1 MNLHSVRSRS
11 WARRAAVTTAL
22 GLALASAAVAAPAG
36 AGPVTAGPFTAGP
49 VTAGPASAAVAPGLE
64 TAARAAADPAPL
76 RTVRVS
82 TSAELAAAFAGAVA
96 GNRIVLADGEYSM
109 VKLAD
114 KAGTEEHPVVIEG
127 ATLGGAVVTGGQL
140 EVTRSHHVVV
150 RGLAWRNAATLKI
163 EASTNVRLT
172 RNDFRLAFVP
182 PADPASARHW
192 VSIAGEGSG
201 HHRVDHNAFAGK
213 TVLGNYVTVYGGAT
227 QISQHDRIDHNY
239 FADSPAQP
247 VNGGEAIRL
256 GVSALS
262 DSSSFAV
269 VEHNL
274 FENCDSDPEI
284 VSLKSDD
291 NTVRYNTFRTSAG
304 SVVARRGDRNAIHG
318 NVFLGGGKA
327 GTGGVRLYGDDQR
340 VHDNYFE
347 GLAGSGYTAALQVD
361 GGDVDG
367 SGSTSGHW
375 RVHRATIVHNTF
387 VDNVSNVELGANY
400 VYPPAD
406 VTLANNV
413 VVGSTGRLFAEHKAT
428 DGLTLA
434 GNIAYPQGSAT
445 LGIAAQP
452 GQIRVADP
460 LLVRSGGLWR
470 LRQGPAVDAAVGT
483 YSFVVD
489 DLDGQPRDQRP
500 DVGADEVS
508 TAPVLR
514 HPLTASDV
522 GPLADL

>member
-11 WARRAAVTTAL
+11 WARCAAVTTAL
-22 GLALASAAVAAPAG
+22 GLALTSTAVAAPAG
-36 AGPVTAGPFTAGP
+36 AGPVTAA
-49 VTAGPASAAVAPGLE
+49 PASAAVAPGPA
-64 TAARAAADPAPL
+64 TSAADPL

-82 TSAELAAAFAGAVA
+82 TSAELAAAFTAAVA
-96 GNRIVLADGEYSM
+96 GDRIVLADGEYSM

-114 KAGTEEHPVVIEG
+114 KTGTEEHPIVIEG

-172 RNDFRLAFVP
+172 RNDFRLAFEP
-182 PADPASARHW
+182 PADPSSSRHW

-201 HHRVDHNAFAGK
+201 YNRVDHNAFAGK

-227 QISQHDRIDHNY
+227 QISQHDRIDHNS
-239 FADSPAQP
+239 FSDSPAQP
-247 VNGGEAIRL
+247 LNGGEAVRL
-256 GVSALS
+256 GVSAVS

-304 SVVARRGDRNAIHG
+304 SVVARRGDRNEIHG
-318 NVFLGGGKA
+318 NFFLGGGKA

-367 SGSTSGHW
+367 SGSTSAHW

-387 VDNVSNVELGANY
+387 VDNVSTIELGANY

-434 GNIAYPQGSAT
+434 GNIALPQGSAT
-445 LGIAAQP
+445 LGITARSS
-452 GQIRVADP
+452 QIRVVDP
-460 LLVRSGGLWR
+460 QLVRTGGLWR

-483 YSFVVD
+483 SSFVVD
-489 DLDGQPRDQRP
+489 DMDGQPRDQHP

-514 HPLTASDV
+514 HPLDPADV
-522 GPLADL
+522 GPQSDL